1 MKKILL
7 LLSFILLLFLSKTS
21 SAQIIDTPIVH
32 DLTPRIYKTFAIQGR
47 VIGVNL
53 EDVAGV
59 TITNKRTAGKITT
72 NSHGI
77 YEVNAAKGDTLF
89 FEVSKYSKVMEVIRN
104 PKERLNIILIKKKTD
119 ELPANHS
126 SSDYNKAN
134 RADDELLRILEKD
147 AKLEG
152 KWNY

>member
-1 MKKILL
+1 MKKTLL
-7 LLSFILLLFLSKTS
+7 LLSFLLLIFLSKIS

-32 DLTPRIYKTFAIQGR
+32 DLTPRIYKMFLIQGR

-53 EDVAGV
+53 EDVNGAA
-59 TITNKRTAGKITT
+59 ITNKRTAEKIMT

-77 YEVNAAKGDTLF
+77 YELNAAKGDTLI
-89 FEVSKYSKVMEVIRN
+89 FEIAKYSKDSRIIKN
-104 PKERLNIILIKKKTD
+104 PKERLNVILIKRKTD

-126 SSDYNKAN
+126 SSDYNKAG
-134 RADDELLRILEKD
+134 RADEELLRILEKD